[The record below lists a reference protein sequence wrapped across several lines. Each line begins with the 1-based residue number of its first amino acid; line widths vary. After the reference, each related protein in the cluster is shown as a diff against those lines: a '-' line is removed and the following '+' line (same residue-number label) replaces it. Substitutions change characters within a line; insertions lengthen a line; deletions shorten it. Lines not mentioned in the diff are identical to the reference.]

1 MGDSHNDFLFVNEA
15 LGFSADF
22 SNLQL
27 VESRY
32 RWPAGAGRYEQLLQ
46 EADSKIDWRYR
57 IARWMLR
64 VADDFMLKRD
74 TALIALNY
82 FDRMMMSQRRLQR
95 DQFQVAAIACLFI
108 ASKLFQ
114 KKHLKVSALILY
126 TKNAFQREDILAME
140 QELLRT
146 HASFFYPITSST
158 FVSILLNGLKSES
171 PATIKNVIESCQF
184 MIELAA
190 CDFFFVAQRAST
202 IAVAAIV
209 VTLEINTKVTPEAVT
224 LCLSNI
230 KAMIDYTIDADAQ
243 ECINKL
249 RSVHKHNDQRIK
261 DMEEKSTDE
270 EVAKYASGKAA
281 DPDASRVATPSP
293 TDPCQRISDTAS
305 PPIIANEE
313 YSSGSRKRQRRTS
326 PPSTEIKII

>member
-1 MGDSHNDFLFVNEA
+1 MGDSYNDFLFVNEA
-15 LGFSADF
+15 INDDF

-32 RWPAGAGRYEQLLQ
+32 RWPTGVGGYKQLLQ
-46 EADSKIDWRYR
+46 QADSKIDWRYR

-64 VADDFMLKRD
+64 VADDFQLKRD

-108 ASKLFQ
+108 SSKLFQ

-126 TKNAFQREDILAME
+126 TKNAFQRQDILAIE

-158 FVSILLNGLKSES
+158 FVSILLNGLQSES
-171 PATIKNVIESCQF
+171 PATITSVIESCQF

-190 CDFFFVAQRAST
+190 CDFFFVAHRAST
-202 IAVAAIV
+202 IAVAAII
-209 VTLEINTKVTPEAVT
+209 VTLEINTNVAPEAVIV
-224 LCLSNI
+224 CLSNI

-243 ECINKL
+243 ECIDKL
-249 RSVHKHNDQRIK
+249 RSVHSHNAQRIK
-261 DMEEKSTDE
+261 DMEEKSTDD
-270 EVAKYASGKAA
+270 EVAKYAKGKEA

-293 TDPCQRISDTAS
+293 TDPCQRISDTPS
-305 PPIIANEE
+305 PPIIVDEE
-313 YSSGSRKRQRRTS
+313 YSNGSRKRQRRTS
-326 PPSTEIKII
+326 PPSTEIEII